1 MSDELDET
9 QSAALALMDA
19 ARPWHPVLGL
29 GGYQVHYTNTRF
41 EGWRTTREQGNGPV
55 VEGTVVVNLEVGQA
69 EGHGCIRKPLRAGDP
84 PRVWPDH
91 RSLKCSEVFA
101 QLHFEGNKKAAA
113 DDLLNAAHGR
123 DASTAARYGCP
134 DLLTAIREYRAPQ
147 EETAISLKGPSMDG
161 VALSSGSLQLTRA
174 SGIALVPVDWLWQ
187 DMIPAGHL
195 TLLAGR
201 EGVGKSTVAYTVA
214 ADVTRG
220 GLPGSQEDQPAPV
233 IIVASEDSWGST
245 IAPRLVAAGANMDL
259 VFSLELI
266 GGGAYGVDLP
276 KHVPDLQKL
285 LEDRPGALVIL
296 DPLISRLSGKLDTH
310 KDAEVRRGLEPLVR
324 CLDET
329 GATAI
334 GLIHVSKST
343 TTDPLTAVMA
353 SKAFVGVAR
362 SVLFVAVD
370 PAEPGV
376 RYMQLVKSNLG
387 PTSIPT
393 MTFSITSRTLD
404 GEGHRPVEVGELHWG
419 EDSDRTVRDILRSE
433 SGSASG
439 PTQVDVARS
448 WLVSFMAEHGGRH
461 ESTAIKAA
469 AVAAGINIS
478 ALHRARQGLG
488 ILDES
493 TASYPRTTVW
503 RTPEG

>member
-1 MSDELDET
+1 LN
-9 QSAALALMDA
+9 
-19 ARPWHPVLGL
+19 
-29 GGYQVHYTNTRF
+29 YK
-41 EGWRTTREQGNGPV
+41 
-55 VEGTVVVNLEVGQA
+55 GTAN
-69 EGHGCIRKPLRAGDP
+69 
-84 PRVWPDH
+84 
-91 RSLKCSEVFA
+91 
-101 QLHFEGNKKAAA
+101 AAA
-113 DDLLNAAHGR
+113 DDLCNAAFGR
-123 DASTAARYGCP
+123 DAGPAALALP
-134 DLLTAIREYRAPQ
+134 DALLTAIREVRAPQ
-147 EETAISLKGPSMDG
+147 EETAITLKGPSMDD

-174 SGIALVPVDWLWQ
+174 SGIPLVPVDWLWQ
-187 DMIPAGHL
+187 DMIPKGHL

-201 EGVGKSTVAYTVA
+201 EGVGKSTAAYTVA
-214 ADVTRG
+214 AYVTCG
-220 GLPGSQEDQPAPV
+220 GLPGSQEDKPAPV

-259 VFSLELI
+259 VFSLELK

-285 LEDRPGALVIL
+285 LEARPGALVIL

-329 GATAI
+329 GTTAI
-334 GLIHVSKST
+334 GLIHVSKNT
-343 TTDPLTAVMA
+343 TIDPLTAVMA

-370 PAEPGV
+370 PDEPDI
-376 RYMQLVKSNLG
+376 RYLQLVKSNLG

-393 MTFSITSRTLD
+393 MTFSITSHTLD
-404 GEGHRPVEVGELHWG
+404 GEGHRPVTVGKLNWLP
-419 EDSDRTVRDILRSE
+419 DSDRTIRDILRSE

-439 PTQVDVARS
+439 PTHVDVARS
-448 WLVSFMAEHGGRH
+448 WLVSHMADHGGQQ

-469 AVAAGINIS
+469 AAAEGINIS
-478 ALHRARQGLG
+478 ALHRARLSLG
-488 ILDES
+488 ILNEA